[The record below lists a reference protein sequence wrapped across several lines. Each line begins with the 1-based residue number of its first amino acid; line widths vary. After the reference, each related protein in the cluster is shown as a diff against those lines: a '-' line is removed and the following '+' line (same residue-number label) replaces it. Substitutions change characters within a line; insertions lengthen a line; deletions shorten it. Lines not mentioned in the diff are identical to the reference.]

1 MYSHI
6 RAVVFDLSVNQQRI
20 WFVIYNL
27 SGMEHEL
34 ASKQYNRDLPDL
46 GRDWM
51 IWSMKSS
58 TFPGDLQS
66 AYKNKYK
73 QPPQAKIAKLSLLLK
88 T

>member
-1 MYSHI
+1 
-6 RAVVFDLSVNQQRI
+6 
-20 WFVIYNL
+20 
-27 SGMEHEL
+27 MEHEL

-73 QPPQAKIAKLSLLLK
+73 
-88 T
+88 